1 MAFAGINHLAVL
13 VAAIAAFAFGAAYY
27 MILGKAWMAAL
38 GKSPED
44 CKGKGAAAAIPFVV
58 AALAQIVIAYVLAGL
73 MGHLGEAAYS
83 ARGGAF
89 TGALVWLG
97 FVLTTMS
104 VNHAFQGAKRS
115 LTLIDGGHWLGV
127 FVVQGLA
134 LGLFGI

>member
-1 MAFAGINHLAVL
+1 MPFSGINHLAVL

-27 MILGKAWMAAL
+27 MTLGKAWMAAL
-38 GKSPED
+38 GKTPGDEKA
-44 CKGKGAAAAIPFVV
+44 KGRPAAYAV
-58 AALAQIVIAYVLAGL
+58 AALAQLVIAYVLAGL

-115 LTLIDGGHWLGV
+115 LTLVDGGHWLGV
-127 FVVQGLA
+127 FLVQGLA
-134 LGLFGI
+134 LGAFGM